1 MKAFTTN
8 LITSLAA
15 TLLSINI
22 ATASDLEVRFE
33 KSLYDEVSKELFV
46 NVQVRSTSQEEIN
59 LAGQNYRFFYD
70 SETLTLDTEAS
81 KSSLSGAAYTELSFE
96 SHQKGIAA
104 DQVNQLSFDD
114 NLGFAN
120 FSIDLHDLRNGGV
133 SISDNEWTTVARLK
147 FEVKAESVNYD
158 IVWGREGATDKYATA
173 FVEMTKWVSSSKI
186 DVLEVSYFGDL
197 SSQEVSK
204 EEVEVTAAIGPN
216 PTTDYVNI
224 TLDNSLSAQSTV
236 ILRDMT
242 GKQVLAQSLR
252 EGQTNTTVDLSNVTA
267 ATYIIEIVDNAASR
281 VLTQERIIV
290 AR

>member
-1 MKAFTTN
+1 MRAFTTN

-15 TLLSINI
+15 ALLTMNI
-22 ATASDLEVRFE
+22 AIASDLEVRFE

-104 DQVNQLSFDD
+104 DEVNQLSFDD